1 MFTGSVLNLEE
12 TQLIEKDPF
21 PRLYIDEYL

>member
-12 TQLIEKDPF
+12 TQLIEKDTF
-21 PRLYIDEYL
+21 PKLCIDEYL